1 MTEDALATGPTTHEG
16 RVVAGKFRLDHVL
29 GEGGMGVVYAATNLD
44 LFKRVAIKIIRDELG
59 TSEGLV
65 ARMLHEARSAAR
77 LESEHVARVLD
88 VGRMDSG
95 APYIVMECL
104 DGSDLATHLHASG
117 ALPVETA
124 VLYLLQACEAVAEA
138 HAAGILHCDIKPE
151 NLFLSCRA
159 DGESILKVLDFG
171 IARNLTAHAKTA
183 PNLPE
188 DVVGSPSYMAPEAMR
203 PDVCVGPAAD
213 IWSLGAVLYELLT
226 AQKPFDADRVADI
239 FERVMNTQPAPPR
252 VLVPSLPEGLEAI
265 ILRCLTKKEEARFAS
280 VADLAA
286 ALAPFGPPGSAA
298 IAARVARIGASTVP
312 RSLGLRSVGGQTR
325 RQAPRHLGTVSSVRR
340 RSKLR
345 LFASVLAGAALAS
358 CVAWLAATRWLLS
371 ERAPGPPVVSG
382 HALAV
387 AEGPRGDRRGV
398 ETRVDDASELSR
410 DRLLDSFDEQV
421 ARAEANSDGRAPG
434 QEGIVRASDLGE
446 PEVTP
451 ADEPRARAQGAR
463 RSAPRSVRALPR
475 RSVVQQDPSTPPPP
489 PNPWDPTAFGGRR

>member
-16 RVVAGKFRLDHVL
+16 TVVAGKFRLDHVL

-44 LFKRVAIKIIRDELG
+44 LLKRVAIKIIRDELG

-65 ARMLHEARSAAR
+65 ARLLHEARSAAR

-104 DGSDLATHLHASG
+104 DGCDLATHLHASG
-117 ALPVETA
+117 ALSVETA

-151 NLFLSCRA
+151 NLFLSFRP

-171 IARNLTAHAKTA
+171 IARNLTAHSKTA

-213 IWSLGAVLYELLT
+213 IWSLGAVLYELVT

-239 FERVMNTQPAPPR
+239 FDRVMNTQPAPPR
-252 VLVPSLPEGLEAI
+252 VLAPSIPEGLEAI
-265 ILRCLTKKEEARFAS
+265 ILRCLTKKEEGRFAS

-286 ALAPFGPPGSAA
+286 ALAAFGPAGSAVV
-298 IAARVARIGASTVP
+298 AARVARIGTSTVP
-312 RSLGLRSVGGQTR
+312 RTFGLRTVSGQTR

-345 LFASVLAGAALAS
+345 LFAGVLVGAALAS
-358 CVAWLAATRWLLS
+358 SFAWWGAARW
-371 ERAPGPPVVSG
+371 V
-382 HALAV
+382 LAV
-387 AEGPRGDRRGV
+387 R
-398 ETRVDDASELSR
+398 
-410 DRLLDSFDEQV
+410 
-421 ARAEANSDGRAPG
+421 
-434 QEGIVRASDLGE
+434 
-446 PEVTP
+446 TP
-451 ADEPRARAQGAR
+451 AP
-463 RSAPRSVRALPR
+463 
-475 RSVVQQDPSTPPPP
+475 
-489 PNPWDPTAFGGRR
+489 